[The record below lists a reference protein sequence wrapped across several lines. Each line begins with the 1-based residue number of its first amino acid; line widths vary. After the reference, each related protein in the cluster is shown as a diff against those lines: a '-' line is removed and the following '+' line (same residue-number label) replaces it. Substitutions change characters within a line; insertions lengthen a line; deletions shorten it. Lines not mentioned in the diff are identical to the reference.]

1 MGKEE
6 NILGMPYY
14 VLSGVLIVLCGGLFA
29 STGYLFPDKNNGSK
43 KNHNNTATLSRRK
56 KTSNNND
63 LESQLNLEP
72 NKIKRLDLYKNV
84 NYTKGNGLG
93 NKSKK
98 LGKHYNNKDKNRSKK
113 LLL

>member
-14 VLSGVLIVLCGGLFA
+14 VLSGVLIVLGCGLFA
-29 STGYLFPDKNNGSK
+29 STGYLFPDKNNSSK
-43 KNHNNTATLSRRK
+43 KNHNNTNTVSRGKESLSSR
-56 KTSNNND
+56 
-63 LESQLNLEP
+63 LSQLKDPKE
-72 NKIKRLDLYKNV
+72 RLDVYKN
-84 NYTKGNGLG
+84 KGRG

-98 LGKHYNNKDKNRSKK
+98 LGKHYNDKHKNRSKK